1 MRKTGITRL
10 LCMVIAISF
19 IVSGC
24 QTTSFYGSKH
34 LARTGVGTRIL
45 LMPTDVELSEMNAGG
60 ITDPNAGWTETAEKL
75 ITAIL
80 HDKMSE
86 IGAKFTF
93 YKLEENDFQI
103 ETDLVQLKKLHGAVG
118 NTILLHKYLPVFE
131 LPSKQEKFD
140 WTLGPKVRVLRK
152 KHNADYALF
161 VYIRDSYTSGGRA
174 VAIFLAA
181 AIFGVGLQG
190 GTQVGFASLVDL
202 DSGDIVWFNR
212 LFRGT
217 GDLRERIPAE
227 ETVSILLTNFPK

>member
-1 MRKTGITRL
+1 M
-10 LCMVIAISF
+10 
-19 IVSGC
+19 
-24 QTTSFYGSKH
+24 
-34 LARTGVGTRIL
+34 
-45 LMPTDVELSEMNAGG
+45 
-60 ITDPNAGWTETAEKL
+60 
-75 ITAIL
+75 
-80 HDKMSE
+80 
-86 IGAKFTF
+86 
-93 YKLEENDFQI
+93 
-103 ETDLVQLKKLHGAVG
+103 
-118 NTILLHKYLPVFE
+118 
-131 LPSKQEKFD
+131 
-140 WTLGPKVRVLRK
+140 GPKVRVLRK

-161 VYIRDSYTSGGRA
+161 VYIRDSYTSGGLA